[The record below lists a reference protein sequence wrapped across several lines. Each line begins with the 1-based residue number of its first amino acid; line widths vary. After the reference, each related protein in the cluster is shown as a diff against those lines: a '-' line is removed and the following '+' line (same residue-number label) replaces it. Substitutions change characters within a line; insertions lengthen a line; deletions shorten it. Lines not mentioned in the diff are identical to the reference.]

1 MKTAWIGLRRL
12 VGRHAAFLLSVG
24 LLFTFCRWPPLTG
37 WDEGFY
43 VAQLTSAVADR
54 DLLLQNDLLR
64 LANPLDQKLRMLTT
78 ISDDGALLNT
88 FSVGPAVLHA
98 SYAWPLLIGNAHP
111 AGRALRVA
119 LALGSMAM
127 LMLTVLSMTALC
139 ERLGFAR
146 PVARIAAVLA
156 IAFGPLALSGTR
168 GAINSHLPSA
178 LLAAVFCV
186 ALLAWIESA
195 RPRYA
200 MAAGLVAG
208 LLAITRWQ
216 DGVFV
221 AALAPAAIVTLTRGD
236 SRRLRIQGGALAIVA
251 FAVALAIQLAA
262 WHIQFDHWL
271 LVPQGGAYMRWTR
284 PAILPLLL
292 STYHG
297 LVPWMP
303 GFALGLIGLLW
314 LRPTVPAIAHR
325 LFVLGLISLVPLAV
339 YLSACPADWW
349 GGAAYGP
356 RRLSALT
363 PLVALGL
370 ARLLTVFE
378 RFRVRWVA
386 VGLLGLWSAFTLT
399 AQHSHF
405 DDLSVVFRGQTSR
418 VNPLS
423 IAAYADARWIDH
435 WPSWPLVLRPGF
447 TFSDAPHNPERL
459 VGLTAVCALA
469 LLVIPLWVAVRRSA
483 ALQRVVLG
491 AALAWAA
498 VALFWT
504 ARLPADEPRSKEWR
518 EAVRGTEGCFG
529 SAAGPRGF
537 DDARHLVCA
546 ARAERAG
553 DEPAVLLHLA
563 QMRHAA
569 DYGANRESLHIAVA
583 RGGLAEE

>member
-12 VGRHAAFLLSVG
+12 VGRHAAFLVGVG

-98 SYAWPLLIGNAHP
+98 SYTWPLLLGNAHP

-178 LLAAVFCV
+178 LLATVLCLTCWTWLDRF
-186 ALLAWIESA
+186 L
-195 RPRYA
+195 PRYA
-200 MAAGLVAG
+200 IGTGLAAGL
-208 LLAITRWQ
+208 LTITRWQ
-216 DGVFV
+216 EVLFVF
-221 AALAPAAIVTLTRGD
+221 ALAPAVIA
-236 SRRLRIQGGALAIVA
+236 ALARDGGWRERAKGIALAASA
-251 FAVALAIQLAA
+251 FSAVLAIQLLA
-262 WHIQFDHWL
+262 WHLQFDRWL
-271 LVPQGGAYMRWTR
+271 LVPQGSGYMRFAR

-297 LVPWMP
+297 LIPWMP
-303 GFALGLIGLLW
+303 GFALGLLALLW
-314 LRPTVPAIAHR
+314 LKPRAVTSERR
-325 LFVLGLISLVPLAV
+325 LFVAGLIALVPISI
-339 YLSACPADWW
+339 YLSACPVDWW
-349 GGAAYGP
+349 AGMSFGP
-356 RRLSALT
+356 RRLSSLT

-370 ARLLTVFE
+370 AQTLTSL
-378 RFRVRWVA
+378 RRRSVRWILI
-386 VGLLGLWSAFTLT
+386 GLLSLWSVFVVT
-399 AQHSHF
+399 AQLSGF
-405 DDLSVVFRGQTSR
+405 DDLSVLFFGKVSR
-418 VNPLS
+418 WSPLS
-423 IAAYADARWIDH
+423 IETYAGARWLDA
-435 WPSWPLVLRPGF
+435 WPTWPRLLRPGF
-447 TFSDAPHNPERL
+447 TFSDAPHDAERI
-459 VGLTAVCALA
+459 VGLVAVLA
-469 LLVIPLWVAVRRSA
+469 LTGLTVYLWKKLRQSAGVQRVAVVA
-483 ALQRVVLG
+483 VG
-491 AALAWAA
+491 AWAM
-498 VALFWT
+498 VAFVWT
-504 ARLPADEPRSKEWR
+504 ARLPADGPWSNEWR
-518 EAVRGTEGCFG
+518 EAVRGTEGCSD

-537 DDARHLVCA
+537 DDARDLVCA

-553 DEPAVLLHLA
+553 DAPAVLHHLA

-569 DYGANRESLHIAVA
+569 DYGVDQESLRIALS